1 MTLTEALKA
10 AEDLMEQV
18 STAGEQNWQRMGD
31 AKKLVRA
38 VRQDIE
44 RQEKETAEQAAA
56 VQKELERIKKEE
68 AANGSGDDADQKRD
82 PEDDAGAV

>member
-1 MTLTEALKA
+1 MTLTEALKT
-10 AEDLMEQV
+10 AEDLLEQV

-44 RQEKETAEQAAA
+44 KQ
-56 VQKELERIKKEE
+56 QKE
-68 AANGSGDDADQKRD
+68 AQTDGSGDDAGQKRD
-82 PEDDAGAV
+82 PEGDAGTV

>member
-10 AEDLMEQV
+10 AEDLLEQV

-82 PEDDAGAV
+82 PEGDAGTV

>member
-1 MTLTEALKA
+1 MTLVEALKT
-10 AEDLMEQV
+10 AEELLEQV

-68 AANGSGDDADQKRD
+68 AADGSGDDAGQKRD
-82 PEDDAGAV
+82 PEGDAGTV